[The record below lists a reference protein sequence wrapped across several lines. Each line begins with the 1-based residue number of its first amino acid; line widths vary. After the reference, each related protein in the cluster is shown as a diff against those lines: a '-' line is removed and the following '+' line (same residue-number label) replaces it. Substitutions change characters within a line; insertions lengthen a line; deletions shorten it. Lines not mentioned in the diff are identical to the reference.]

1 MYRKE
6 LLDQRQFAFAVAHD
20 KNFVPTSNLAR
31 NHISASL
38 NANLGPDD
46 CDLITGSKC
55 YFLAPQDAP
64 RCQVYSYGSFGGIQ
78 HEMAAHLSFTDRAG
92 QVSDLSN
99 HAFDQNLIDSITM
112 SAPSS

>member
-6 LLDQRQFAFAVAHD
+6 LLDQHQFAFAVAHD

-55 YFLAPQDAP
+55 YFLRPQDAP
-64 RCQVYSYGSFGGIQ
+64 RGQLYSYGSFGGIQ
-78 HEMAAHLSFTDRAG
+78 RALAATICFPRDARRGTSSQNCARRLPTTPDNS
-92 QVSDLSN
+92 QV
-99 HAFDQNLIDSITM
+99 H
-112 SAPSS
+112 P